1 MTLAHLPGT
10 EEHHHGNS
18 YSIKLGFR
26 VVQDLGKFIMVLNQV
41 LSWYLYNYIFHFY
54 FFFISVIEYNLGNE
68 LHNLLRYY
76 ERFWI
81 DTVTPARFTVCRLQ
95 HRTNNY
101 IESYHASLL
110 RLMGQHPPLY
120 RFYGNYFVKSKFY
133 EIERLYKIFSI
144 LFLDHLR
151 TIEERARND
160 FGRAVN
166 RQRVWH

>member
-1 MTLAHLPGT
+1 LMALAHLPAT

-18 YSIKLGFR
+18 YSILLGFR
-26 VVQDLGKFIMVLNQV
+26 VVQDLVT
-41 LSWYLYNYIFHFY
+41 
-54 FFFISVIEYNLGNE
+54 EYNIENE
-68 LHNLLRYY
+68 LHDLMRYY

-81 DTVTPARFTVCRLQ
+81 DTVNPARFTVCRLQ
-95 HRTNNY
+95 YRTNNY

-120 RFYGNYFVKSKFY
+120 RFY
-133 EIERLYKIFSI
+133 
-144 LFLDHLR
+144 DQLR

-166 RQRVWH
+166 GQRVRQANNRASSHNDATIRNAW